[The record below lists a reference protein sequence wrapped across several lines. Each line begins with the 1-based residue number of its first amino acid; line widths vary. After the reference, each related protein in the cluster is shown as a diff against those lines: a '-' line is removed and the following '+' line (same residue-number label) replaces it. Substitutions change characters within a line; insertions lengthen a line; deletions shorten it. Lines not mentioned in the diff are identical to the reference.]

1 MKSKQKTV
9 IIASSNP
16 WHDSLGLYF
25 SKEQAY
31 RSYLTLSKLN
41 KPIAKGMYINVEK
54 PSKTIRV
61 YHENDRDYLVC
72 GGFDHKTGKCD
83 DECKIFGSIVEFA
96 KKQL

>member
-1 MKSKQKTV
+1 MAFCINCGQELIDGAKFCANCGAKVNGDNEIKAKTV

-61 YHENDRDYLVC
+61 YH
-72 GGFDHKTGKCD
+72 
-83 DECKIFGSIVEFA
+83 
-96 KKQL
+96 